1 MKDFTPLDRHEYIF
15 RKILHNEDI
24 KTSELAEYFQTD
36 IKTIRRDLKDWIS
49 PLFETEI
56 YSQNKEWII
65 SESVI
70 DITFYEPSELAAI
83 AFIFKYMDSDNPQ
96 LYSKTVS
103 LFNELHEKLSHSIY
117 KQSSIEDILATKKE
131 EFYKLKSA
139 IDHKKEVRFKFF
151 EHDKFV
157 QPLKIANIEK
167 YWYLLCYD
175 KDKER
180 FSKFSI
186 NGISEIVKAKE
197 EFDPNIHSFLDKLD
211 NAINAFFNAYKE
223 IEVILKLDWEAKK
236 VLSRKRLNST
246 QNIVHN
252 EDDEYIMTITVTHL
266 MEIIP
271 TIQQWIP
278 FIEVISPQV
287 LKDKIK
293 ENLEKYQI

>member
-1 MKDFTPLDRHEYIF
+1 MKEFTPLDRHEYIF
-15 RKILHNEDI
+15 HKILKNEEI
-24 KTSELAEYFQTD
+24 KTSQIAEYCYTD
-36 IKTIRRDLKDWIS
+36 IKTIRRDLKNWIS
-49 PLFETEI
+49 PLFEEEI
-56 YSQNKEWII
+56 YSENNKWVIPEP
-65 SESVI
+65 VI
-70 DITFYEPSELAAI
+70 DIKFYEPSELAAI

-117 KQSSIEDILATKKE
+117 KQSSIEDILAIKKE

-139 IDHKKEVRFKFF
+139 IDQKKEIRFKFF
-151 EHDKFV
+151 EHNKFV

-186 NGISEIVKAKE
+186 NGIREIVKAKE
-197 EFDPNIHSFLDKLD
+197 EFDPNIHPFLNKLD
-211 NAINAFFNAYKE
+211 NAINAFFNADKE

-236 VLSRKRLNST
+236 VLSRKRLNLT
-246 QNIVHN
+246 QNIIQN

-293 ENLEKYQI
+293 KNLEKYQI